1 MANDYKPGKFAGV
14 LEADITG
21 NKTKTT
27 VTLGD
32 DYDSAL
38 SEVKKQQKAINT
50 TLDSIRSVV
59 DSIDKIDHGKGY
71 NIGFTHLKKYIKTI
85 RDKMDTSINK
95 MNSAVNSAQ
104 REEWNYYKKLL
115 DQWLNAQNST
125 SASAT
130 GSSAASATTSGST
143 TTADSTTSTAGSTTV
158 ADSVTSTVDSTTVA
172 DSVASTIDS
181 TTSTDSIA

>member
-32 DYDSAL
+32 DYDIAL

-130 GSSAASATTSGST
+130 DSSAASATTSGST
-143 TTADSTTSTAGSTTV
+143 TSTAG
-158 ADSVTSTVDSTTVA
+158 STTVA

>member
-130 GSSAASATTSGST
+130 DSSAASATTSG
-143 TTADSTTSTAGSTTV
+143 STTSTAGSTTV